1 MKIKHDF
8 VTNSSSAS
16 FIIGDLKGDKRGLDV
31 EIKIKANL
39 QDHIEKEIKTKE
51 DLDKYFEDYYDERIE
66 DVSVESSEYEQYHKM
81 LNIISLGGRVYIL
94 HVSDEGCGGEGFE
107 AMLCKHGIEES
118 MFDEEVRSS
127 IIVIQGEG
135 GY

>member
-8 VTNSSSAS
+8 VTNSSSSS

-39 QDHIEKEIKTKE
+39 KDFIDIEIKTKE
-51 DLDKYFEDYYDERIE
+51 ELDKHFEDYYDARIE
-66 DVSVESSEYEQYHKM
+66 NIPVESSEYEQYHKM
-81 LNIISLGGRVYIL
+81 LNVIGLGGSVYLL

-107 AMLCKHGIEES
+107 AMLCNHGIEES
-118 MFDEEVRSS
+118 MFDREVRSS

>member
-8 VTNSSSAS
+8 VTNSSSTS

-39 QDHIEKEIKTKE
+39 KDLIEKEIKTKE
-51 DLDKYFEDYYDERIE
+51 DLDKYFEDHYDERIE
-66 DVSVESSEYEQYHKM
+66 DFSAESFEYEQYHKM
-81 LNIISLGGRVYIL
+81 LNVIGLGGSVYIL

-107 AMLCKHGIEES
+107 AMLCNHGIEES
-118 MFDEEVRSS
+118 MFDKEVRSS